1 MSEDQSL
8 VESRDRIS
16 IVQRFIGQ
24 RRLPRSLAKDVVAT
38 YSESIAASS
47 DKDSIF
53 PQLSSSLQV
62 EVSMNTTYA
71 HASTCFGRLTNGVII
86 ITFVHQTTRSGIGLI
101 VVFTVYTPLFGI
113 DLPACV
119 QNSQSPKLLASCACS
134 PTHACRTRNNN
145 SLLLQTRCRH
155 DMHQAVAGF
164 LYSRAQRPLRPAAQC
179 LLRRWQF

>member
-71 HASTCFGRLTNGVII
+71 HASTCFGRLTNGV
-86 ITFVHQTTRSGIGLI
+86 
-101 VVFTVYTPLFGI
+101 FTVYTPLFGI

-145 SLLLQTRCRH
+145 SLLL
-155 DMHQAVAGF
+155 
-164 LYSRAQRPLRPAAQC
+164 
-179 LLRRWQF
+179 